1 VLAAAT
7 DLRSRPDVD
16 PTRIAVWGHSL
27 GAVAVLNAA
36 AADPSLQAVIAES
49 GFPNLEPAVTEPIV
63 RALTGR
69 NPIPSTD
76 WVLWFMERET
86 GVPVRELDLYAALA
100 QIAPRPIL
108 FVHGVDD
115 TVVPAKNS
123 EKMFAAA
130 SPPKELFLI
139 PGAGHS
145 DLFEP
150 DPAAYEH
157 RLLTFLDAAFAP

>member
-1 VLAAAT
+1 MPAPA
-7 DLRSRPDVD
+7 PDQTEID
-16 PTRIAVWGHSL
+16 PRQCPLCG
-27 GAVAVLNAA
+27 
-36 AADPSLQAVIAES
+36 Q
-49 GFPNLEPAVTEPIV
+49 PNRCANEV
-63 RALTGR
+63 
-69 NPIPSTD
+69 
-76 WVLWFMERET
+76 ERET

>member
-1 VLAAAT
+1 
-7 DLRSRPDVD
+7 
-16 PTRIAVWGHSL
+16 VWGHSL

-36 AADPSLQAVIAES
+36 AADPSLRAVIAES

-69 NPIPSTD
+69 NPTPSTA
-76 WVLWFMERET
+76 WVVWFMERET
-86 GVPVRELDLYAALA
+86 GVPVGELDMYAALA

-108 FVHGVDD
+108 FVHGMAD
-115 TVVPAKNS
+115 TVVLAENS

-139 PGAGHS
+139 PGAGHA
-145 DLFEP
+145 DLLEP
-150 DPAAYEH
+150 DPAAYEY